1 MPWISA
7 ASPTI
12 SSTRRRGFRLGYG
25 FGKIICTLR
34 RAACTCPALSVLR
47 SMPSSK
53 TCPEDGASKPLTIRP
68 KGDLP
73 QPDSPTNPITS
84 PGMTCKSTASS
95 ACVTAAGRIQPR
107 AISCRSSGRGLRSP
121 NRLPT
126 LRTSTRG
133 ITLSLSMASSTMMQL
148 HGMGC
153 GGRGCRMET
162 AHEMRVQRLCGL
174 RARQALFADA
184 LAARSKC
191 AGWRQMQQIRCQTG
205 NLAQALTTAVI
216 ARQAADQALRVVIQR
231 LLYHLRYCA
240 LFDDT
245 AAIHHGDVIGQARH
259 HRQIVRNPDQR
270 GAVLARQLL
279 HL

>member
-34 RAACTCPALSVLR
+34 RAACTCRALNVLR
-47 SMPSSK
+47 SAPSSK
-53 TCPEDGASKPLTIRP
+53 TCPEDGGSKPLTIRP
-68 KGDLP
+68 KVDLP
-73 QPDSPTNPITS
+73 QPDSPTNPTTS

-107 AISCRSSGRGLRSP
+107 AISCRSSGCGLRSP

-126 LRTSTRG
+126 LRASTSG
-133 ITLSLSMASSTMMQL
+133 ITLSLSMALSTMMQL
-148 HGMGC
+148 HRIAC
-153 GGRGCRMET
+153 AERGCRMET
-162 AHEMRVQRLCGL
+162 THEMRVQRLCGL

-191 AGWRQMQQIRCQTG
+191 ADRRQMQQIRCQTG
-205 NLAQALTTAVI
+205 NLAQPLTTAVI
-216 ARQAADQALRVVIQR
+216 ARQAADQALRVGMQR
-231 LLYHLRYCA
+231 PVEHIRYFALL
-240 LFDDT
+240 DET
-245 AAIHHGDVIGQARH
+245 AVIHHGDVIGQARH